1 MMWHRDI
8 EALVKLFADAYI
20 QFPGL
25 WERERVQ
32 RGDGEDGPG
41 IEVKTSTNG
50 EIKNTTRKL

>member
-1 MMWHRDI
+1 M
-8 EALVKLFADAYI
+8 
-20 QFPGL
+20 QG
-25 WERERVQ
+25 ERVQ